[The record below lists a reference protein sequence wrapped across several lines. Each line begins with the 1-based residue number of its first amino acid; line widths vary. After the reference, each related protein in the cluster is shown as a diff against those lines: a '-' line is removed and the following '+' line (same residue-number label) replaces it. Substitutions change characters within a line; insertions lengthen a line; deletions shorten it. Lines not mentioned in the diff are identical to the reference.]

1 VGNVG
6 GVLKR
11 VFADGEASNGLS
23 LILNAPMMAL

>member
-1 VGNVG
+1 MGNVG

-11 VFADGEASNGLS
+11 LFADSEASNGLS